1 MSPAP
6 IQWHAIGPLV
16 LAALA
21 IMGSPGP
28 ATISLTACGSAYG
41 IARSSRYLAGIVLGT
56 IVVLVAVATG
66 VTAVLLTAP
75 AVRPALLVISALY
88 ILRLAYLV
96 ATAPP
101 PERLAAGRPP
111 TLAGGLLLGVANPK
125 AWVAIAAVVAGAHVS
140 RGPVTDGVVKVAV
153 LVALIVVINVS
164 WLAAGA
170 VCAPALQDPR
180 RARAINVG
188 LAILLVG
195 AMAAAL
201 LGS

>member
-6 IQWHAIGPLV
+6 IEWHAVGPLV

-28 ATISLTACGSAYG
+28 ATISLTACGSAFG
-41 IARSSRYLAGIVLGT
+41 VRDSRRYLAGIVLGT
-56 IVVLVAVATG
+56 VAVLVAVAGG

-75 AVRPALLVISALY
+75 VARPVLLVISALY
-88 ILRLAYLV
+88 VVRLAYLI

-101 PERLAAGRPP
+101 LRQVAGRRPP
-111 TLAGGLLLGVANPK
+111 TLTGGIVLGVANPK
-125 AWVAIAAVVAGAHVS
+125 AWVAIAAVFASVRVS
-140 RGPVTDGVVKVAV
+140 GGPVTDGSAKVAV
-153 LVALIVVINVS
+153 LVVLIVLINAA

-170 VCAPALQDPR
+170 ACAPALQDPR
-180 RARAINVG
+180 RARAINVA

-195 AMAAAL
+195 ALGLAL
-201 LGS
+201 LE

>member
-1 MSPAP
+1 MSPAR
-6 IQWHAIGPLV
+6 IEWHAIGPLV

-41 IARSSRYLAGIVLGT
+41 VRDSSRYLTGIVLGT

-75 AVRPALLVISALY
+75 VVRPVLLAISVLY
-88 ILRLAYLV
+88 VLRLAYMI

-101 PERLAAGRPP
+101 LRQLAGGRPP
-111 TLAGGLLLGVANPK
+111 TLAGGVVLGVANPK
-125 AWVAIAAVVAGAHVS
+125 AWVAIAAVFASARVS
-140 RGPVTDGVVKVAV
+140 DGPVTDGSAKVAV
-153 LVALIVVINVS
+153 LVVLIVVINAA

-170 VCAPALQDPR
+170 ACAPALQDPR

-195 AMAAAL
+195 ALGAAL
-201 LGS
+201 LE